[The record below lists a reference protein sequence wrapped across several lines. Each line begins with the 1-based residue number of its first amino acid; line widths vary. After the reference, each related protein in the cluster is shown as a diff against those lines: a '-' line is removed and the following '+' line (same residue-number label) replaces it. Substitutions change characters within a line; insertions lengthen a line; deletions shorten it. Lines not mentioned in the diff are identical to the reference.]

1 MSEADRAAEAS
12 MMMPT
17 PAQVE
22 EQLAT
27 MRGSYLDVVAYR
39 APMVLMFQ
47 TFFFIAFFLWRVSGM
62 MLLGMA
68 LYKWGFL
75 DGNRPARTY
84 IMTAALCIPVGLG
97 LAGYGV
103 VELERV
109 RFGMPQRAFT
119 DLWNYTGSVLA
130 SVGYAAALILLVKSN
145 ILGALR
151 RALAAVGQMAFSN
164 YLLQSILT
172 SVIFLGW
179 GFGFAGRLDY
189 AGQLIVV
196 AAIWILQLLIS
207 PVWLGRYRFGPAEWL
222 WRSLTYWMRQ
232 PMRRSG

>member
-1 MSEADRAAEAS
+1 

-27 MRGSYLDVVAYR
+27 MRGSYIDVVRYR

-75 DGNRPARTY
+75 DGSRPTSTY
-84 IMTAALCIPVGLG
+84 VRVAAVCLPVGLG
-97 LAGYGV
+97 LAAVGIM
-103 VELERV
+103 ELERV
-109 RFGMPQRAFT
+109 RFGMPQRAFV
-119 DLWNYTGSVLA
+119 DLWNYTGSVLT
-130 SVGYAAALILLVKSN
+130 SVGYAAALILMVKGGA
-145 ILGALR
+145 LGALR

-164 YLLQSILT
+164 YLFQ
-172 SVIFLGW
+172 SVITSIVFLGW
-179 GFGFAGRLDY
+179 GLGFTGQLDY
-189 AGQLIVV
+189 AGQLAFVLP
-196 AAIWILQLLIS
+196 IWIVQLVIS
-207 PVWLGRYRFGPAEWL
+207 PIWLRHYRFGPAEWL
-222 WRSLTYWMRQ
+222 WRSLTYWKPQ
-232 PMRRSG
+232 PMRRDVSSPPAASRS